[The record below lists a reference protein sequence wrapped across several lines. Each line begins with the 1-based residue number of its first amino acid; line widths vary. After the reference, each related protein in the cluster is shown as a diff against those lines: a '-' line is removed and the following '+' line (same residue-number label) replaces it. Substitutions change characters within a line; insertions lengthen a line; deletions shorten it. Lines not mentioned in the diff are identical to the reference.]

1 VSVAL
6 TVKGGGGAVD
16 GNGGPKSGEGGG
28 GLVTCLDKRARVV

>member
-1 VSVAL
+1 MAL
-6 TVKGGGGAVD
+6 TVRVVFPLG